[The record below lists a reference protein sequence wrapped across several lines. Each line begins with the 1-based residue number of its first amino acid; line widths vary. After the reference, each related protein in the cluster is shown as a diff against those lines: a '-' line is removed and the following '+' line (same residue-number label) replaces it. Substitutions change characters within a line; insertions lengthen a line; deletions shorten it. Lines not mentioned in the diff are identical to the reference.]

1 MNRDAAKSVTLDQT
15 QYSLVE
21 QQKVLENTKSTSEKN
36 NCKYNSVLS
45 TLSSKVNNID
55 QSNSDITT
63 DTSNVET
70 EEMVSSS
77 NVFGN
82 DAADI
87 VFVFNYVFNLS
98 VLYIL
103 CLCLLCHMSIII
115 IIIFLCNNV
124 IVNL

>member
-1 MNRDAAKSVTLDQT
+1 MNRDAAKSVTLDRT

-45 TLSSKVNNID
+45 TLSSKVSNID

-82 DAADI
+82 DAEDI
-87 VFVFNYVFNLS
+87 VFVFNYVFNLC
-98 VLYIL
+98 VLYIAV
-103 CLCLLCHMSIII
+103 CLL
-115 IIIFLCNNV
+115 
-124 IVNL
+124 